1 MNKHGE
7 PEDFKEYLQ
16 GDTVDVLNKLNIPI
30 IVGVGD
36 IGKQDGA
43 DSNQAPITTAAVKE
57 ILRRS
62 GFLNGSD

>member
-43 DSNQAPITTAAVKE
+43 DSNGH
-57 ILRRS
+57 R
-62 GFLNGSD
+62 